1 MSVRGRVQ
9 SNDDDHRA
17 TTFELF
23 FDLVFVFAFTQL
35 TSYMAHNHTAAGIVQ
50 AMLLLALFWWSWS
63 AYAWLGNQANAGVG
77 TVRAVM
83 VVAMTAVF
91 IGSRVRAH
99 PRVHPVDGE
108 GGSRFS
114 KARADQ
120 RRSAP
125 NPLARHSPFMV
136 ASSTS
141 PTFFR

>member
-1 MSVRGRVQ
+1 MIIRGRVQ
-9 SNDDDHRA
+9 SNDDDHRV

-91 IGSRVRAH
+91 ILALATPEAWH
-99 PRVHPVDGE
+99 DAP
-108 GGSRFS
+108 GG
-114 KARADQ
+114 
-120 RRSAP
+120 
-125 NPLARHSPFMV
+125 LH
-136 ASSTS
+136 
-141 PTFFR
+141 